1 MVYQNTRVLVLF
13 NSPINNTVLTIVRK
27 RLKPSGSPALIKMLS
42 DVMQKHRY
50 VIIHANMNQPEEL
63 KYTSDIF
70 AQTMVPHQ
78 RVFQLKE
85 EDNDSD

>member
-1 MVYQNTRVLVLF
+1 M
-13 NSPINNTVLTIVRK
+13 
-27 RLKPSGSPALIKMLS
+27 GSPALIKMLS

-50 VIIHANMNQPEEL
+50 IIIHADMNRLEEL

-70 AQTMVPHQ
+70 AQTPVPHQ

-85 EDNDSD
+85 EDDDSD